1 MDTTIILLIVLLFV
15 SFGFLFFIV
24 YKIIKNI
31 IESREI
37 ARLQQE
43 KLADKKKKF
52 EELKKEYSA
61 KLDKEVELEIG
72 KEQGTKVEKRQRSD
86 NLCTYVIKNTKYF
99 KTFNVCSPKLLWIKN
114 ANNQIVDYHDVSK
127 GRIEDYKVFYLPD
140 IMYWTVNGSL
150 QYSSKVSGGGL
161 NAEGAIKGAIY
172 AGVTGAVIGAAAG
185 SQIRTE
191 NVKNDSRE
199 IILVLKDGTQT
210 KYSYYYYDT
219 FVKLL
224 PEKEYSYVTTKN
236 ALESNQGKPNSQ
248 ELRNLKSLL
257 DDGVITEKDFYAKKK
272 QILGL

>member
-1 MDTTIILLIVLLFV
+1 MDEVTVVCIAISSICFLVFIWLVAVIKRSRKLQKQAAERFV
-15 SFGFLFFIV
+15 
-24 YKIIKNI
+24 
-31 IESREI
+31 E
-37 ARLQQE
+37 
-43 KLADKKKKF
+43 KKKKF

-72 KEQGTKVEKRQRSD
+72 KEQGTKVEKRQLSD
-86 NLCTYVIKNTKYF
+86 NLCTYVIKTAKLF
-99 KTFNVCSPKLLWIKN
+99 KTFDVRSPELLWIKN

-127 GRIEDYKVFYLPD
+127 GGIEDYKVFYLPD

-257 DDGVITEKDFYAKKK
+257 DDGVITEKEFYAKKK